1 MKRAFVIAALA
12 ATLLGASNA
21 SPPTTASDPRLQ
33 TFRAWLDREHP
44 GYGCDEGPARF
55 GNATVAAAYPYVH
68 LYYVLTYTRGIQPP
82 FPNSL
87 SLVAAVDSDFV
98 IPFDPRKPESYRRG
112 LKKVSSKK
120 DAQIAAAAV
129 LIVGSCGDRHYSV
142 TPDRMSVKKSSKG
155 WLCTYSYGY
164 NYSSWVRFD
173 KKGIFKETGGS
184 APPVP

>member
-1 MKRAFVIAALA
+1 MSRGLLIAALVA
-12 ATLLGASNA
+12 ILLGATNA
-21 SPPTTASDPRLQ
+21 APPVTTPDSGLR

-44 GYGCDEGPARF
+44 GYGSDEGPARF
-55 GNATVAAAYPYVH
+55 RNATVEAAYPYVR

-98 IPFDPRKPESYRRG
+98 IPFEPRKPESYRRG

-120 DAQIAAAAV
+120 DAQLAAAAV
-129 LIVGSCGDRHYSV
+129 LILGSCGERRYNV
-142 TPDRMSVKKSSKG
+142 APDRISVKKSSKG

-173 KKGIFKETGGS
+173 KKGIFQETGGS